1 MIEVK
6 ARDGHIIVGGH
17 AGYADPG
24 KDIVCSAVS
33 VLIQTLVKSIQG
45 LTGGNPVYSL
55 NTGAFIIETK
65 DFSGAA
71 ALLIDSFFIGICLIA
86 NEYPDYVRII

>member
-1 MIEVK
+1 MK

-17 AGYADPG
+17 AGYAEPG

-33 VLIQTLVKSIQG
+33 VLIQTLVKSIQSLIG
-45 LTGGNPVYSL
+45 SIPVYAL
-55 NTGAFIIETK
+55 NTGAFIIETENL
-65 DFSGAA
+65 SEAA